1 MKFMVCYDGSK
12 ESRKALEIAR
22 DHAKVWGASL
32 EVATSIMREL
42 PLKHSYVA
50 KKEQVLENEVEEIL
64 EGSGVPFEIEL
75 QLNTLSPE
83 VQMVRFAEKESIDMI
98 YVNIGKRSKVGKL
111 VFGSMAQY
119 LILKA
124 PCPVVTVKNST
135 QEKAGA

>member
-1 MKFMVCYDGSK
+1 MVCYDGSK
-12 ESRKALEIAR
+12 ESRKALELAR

-50 KKEQVLENEVEEIL
+50 KKEQELENEVQEIL
-64 EGSGVPFEIEL
+64 EGSDVSFEVEL
-75 QLNTLSPE
+75 LLTTLSPE
-83 VQMVRFAEKESIDMI
+83 TQMVRFAEKESIDMI
-98 YVNIGKRSKVGKL
+98 YVNIGKKSKVGKL

-124 PCPVVTVKNST
+124 PCPVVTVK
-135 QEKAGA
+135 